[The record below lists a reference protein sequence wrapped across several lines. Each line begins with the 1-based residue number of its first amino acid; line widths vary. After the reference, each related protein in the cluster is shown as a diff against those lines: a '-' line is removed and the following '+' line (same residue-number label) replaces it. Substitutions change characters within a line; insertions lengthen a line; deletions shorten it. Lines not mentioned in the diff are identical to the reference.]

1 MAEMASFSV
10 SVLSLLI
17 LACVTG
23 ATHRK
28 GMCRGSACVNGESV
42 VGRGCGLCV
51 PLLGRDPTHYKHG
64 DVIVAASAKSRCGT
78 YTVEV
83 PPRERTV
90 ALADID
96 VWQSANCDSQ
106 C

>member
-1 MAEMASFSV
+1 
-10 SVLSLLI
+10 
-17 LACVTG
+17 
-23 ATHRK
+23 
-28 GMCRGSACVNGESV
+28 MCRGSAFVYGERV

-78 YTVEV
+78 NGEV
-83 PPRERTV
+83 PPRQRTV
-90 ALADID
+90 ALADMD

-106 C
+106 S